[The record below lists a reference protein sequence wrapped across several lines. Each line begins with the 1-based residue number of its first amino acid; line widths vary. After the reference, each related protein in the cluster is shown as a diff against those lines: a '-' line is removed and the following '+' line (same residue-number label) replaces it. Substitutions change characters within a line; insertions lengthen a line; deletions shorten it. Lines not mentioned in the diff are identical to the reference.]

1 MSEEATQIEAVQSVK
16 EAQDS
21 DDDDPVREAAG
32 LPLSTHTPE

>member
-21 DDDDPVREAAG
+21 DDDPVREAAG